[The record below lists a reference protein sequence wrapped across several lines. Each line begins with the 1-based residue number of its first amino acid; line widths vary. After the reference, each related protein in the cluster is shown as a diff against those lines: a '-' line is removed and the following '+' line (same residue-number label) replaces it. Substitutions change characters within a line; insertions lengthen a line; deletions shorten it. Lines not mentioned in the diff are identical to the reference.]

1 MDKPIYSWI
10 DGMDHNTPNYQLY
23 KELWDTY
30 KDAENIYDLRF
41 DSKDESSR
49 RLQRSKKLQDLLSQ
63 FKQDLLSQL
72 KEGKNGEPDELARFA
87 HLVKANILLRLG
99 LAKGKNFS
107 EPTRYFQQACVIL
120 EHCYVP
126 SETSCLNLL
135 IRLALGKYFRSM
147 GEYHQRNDYLRAFDE
162 FSELLNTL
170 EKSVREAKKL
180 NNWEAYIWLETALN
194 LSRTDRYLYRIR
206 DAKRRLWDIF
216 RLIAPKAG
224 DNVSQLDMK
233 ELLGAEPD
241 WDNSCKIQE
250 NQLPENANLYTYYAV
265 QALVQLSIAYQ
276 KSCEYEIAQQL
287 CMITLQIDPKNVDAM
302 NNYAVCLQKFG
313 KRGSQERMDKA
324 KIYLDEHGFSSK
336 EKVFTL
342 PALDILNHLARGYT
356 DLKEDSNQKSLGENR
371 FATIRFL
378 QARISEQKLQG
389 IGTEIDRLLESNPQD
404 QEIRLLKGLYL
415 QKSGDLEGSQEILQ
429 ALYRDAPQIRR
440 GTIGLKAY
448 YNIGCNFLTK
458 KNFYE
463 ARAYFEKIKEESS
476 KSRYGDKQR
485 AKKPSPGEVQLLVEL
500 PQGDLLAQI
509 DEGWCLMNIGDYR
522 GAKAC
527 YEDILNCY
535 RTATASLR
543 LHNET
548 RVRNNLAECCL
559 QLIAQDADDP
569 ESLFLE
575 ASEQL
580 TEVGRLEPDNATMT
594 RHWGY
599 YHLELGRRE
608 TDLAERSGCFDKA
621 RRYFEKVL
629 VCRADDIYTYSGWI
643 SSAGLL
649 HENDEKVSQLLEN
662 KLRYAAG
669 VYSIKTCAELA
680 RFIEES
686 ERKGCDKRKLETLYR
701 SLARI
706 NLGKNEEGYSRFQ
719 NLREND
725 IFRRLDAR
733 KRGELMAVLFQIY
746 EQVLQI
752 KALCRYVPTASG
764 GGFSIPVHYTKI
776 PALKALVSE
785 DADKPGRLRL
795 WNTVYMND
803 SFEGEHFINM
813 LRQAKIER
821 LKKENGKQPMSP
833 EAQAEQMIE
842 NYFPYLHRQ
851 HSQEDPLIPSNDNT
865 YICSFS
871 EQKDEIHMW
880 IPYADNAKGCALT
893 FTEGFFGMRSS
904 EDRLTDV
911 ASYSDADYPLYKV
924 QYLDV
929 SKWKC
934 EGMRYSDPNNQIH
947 NILTVL
953 DKLWEL
959 LDTLELRLSG
969 GSLREKPMDAASQE
983 VDPDANSDSQ
993 QTNQLVRGFVA
1004 SCLNDVRFLIKDA
1017 EYSYEK
1023 EIRLIHYSTDAQQD
1037 MEHFEIPRLFVEMAR
1052 DVQIREVRLGSK
1064 IDEPT
1069 ANAIVSWLT
1078 KTGKVDRI
1086 TRSGRHYR

>member
-1 MDKPIYSWI
+1 MHKPIYSWI
-10 DGMDHNTPNYQLY
+10 DEMDNNTPNYQLY
-23 KELWDTY
+23 KGLWDIY
-30 KDAENIYDLRF
+30 KKAEKCYDNRS
-41 DSKDESSR
+41 DSGGKRSR
-49 RLQRSKKLQDLLSQ
+49 DLQDLLDQ
-63 FKQDLLSQL
+63 CKDGRDW
-72 KEGKNGEPDELARFA
+72 ETDVERFA
-87 HLVKANILLRLG
+87 YLVKANILLRLG
-99 LAKGKNFS
+99 LAKGKDFS
-107 EPTRYFQQACVIL
+107 EPMHYFQQACVIL
-120 EHCYVP
+120 EHCYAP
-126 SETSCLNLL
+126 GETSCLNLL

-170 EKSVREAKKL
+170 EKNVREAKKL

-206 DAKRRLWDIF
+206 DAKIRLWDIF

-224 DNVSQLDMK
+224 DHISQLDMK
-233 ELLGAEPD
+233 NLLGAEPD
-241 WDNSCKIQE
+241 WKNSCNIQE
-250 NQLPENANLYTYYAV
+250 DQLPENDNLYTYYAV
-265 QALVQLSIAYQ
+265 QALVQLSVAYQ
-276 KSCEYEIAQQL
+276 KSCDYQTAQRL
-287 CMITLQIDPKNVDAM
+287 CMITLQIDPKNLDAM
-302 NNYAVCLQKFG
+302 NNYAVCLQK
-313 KRGSQERMDKA
+313 RGRKA
-324 KIYLDEHGFSSK
+324 RQTYWDEAKKYLEEHNFSSNNP
-336 EKVFTL
+336 VFTL
-342 PALDILNHLARGYT
+342 PARDILSHLARGDT
-356 DLKEDSNQKSLGENR
+356 TLTEDCNHKPLGANR
-371 FATIRFL
+371 FATIRYL
-378 QARISEQKLQG
+378 QACISEQDLQG
-389 IGTEIDRLLESNPQD
+389 IGTEIDRLLEGNPQD

-415 QKSGDLEGSQEILQ
+415 QKSGDLEESQEILQ

-463 ARAYFEKIKEESS
+463 ARVHFEKIREESS
-476 KSRYGDKQR
+476 KSRFGDKQR
-485 AKKPSPGEVQLLVEL
+485 GENPALGDAQLLVEL
-500 PQGDLLAQI
+500 PRGDLLAQI
-509 DEGWCLMNIGDYR
+509 DEGWCLMNIGDFR

-543 LHNET
+543 VHNET

-559 QLIAQDADDP
+559 QLIAQNAKDP
-569 ESLFLE
+569 ESLFHE
-575 ASEQL
+575 AAEQL

-599 YHLELGRRE
+599 YHLELGRRK
-608 TDLAERSGCFDKA
+608 TDLAERKSCFDDA
-621 RRYFEKVL
+621 RKSFEKVL

-643 SSAGLL
+643 SSVVELL
-649 HENDEKVSQLLEN
+649 NGNDKEAPQLLEN

-669 VYSIKTCAELA
+669 VYSIKTCAELG
-680 RFIEES
+680 RFIEKLES
-686 ERKGCDKRKLETLYR
+686 EGCDPKKLATLYR

-746 EQVLQI
+746 EQVLQM
-752 KALCRYVPTASG
+752 KALCRYVPTDSED
-764 GGFSIPVHYTKI
+764 GFSIPVHYTKI
-776 PALKALVSE
+776 PALKAMLSE
-785 DADKPGRLRL
+785 DAEKPGRLRL

-821 LKKENGKQPMSP
+821 LKRENGEQPMSP

-929 SKWKC
+929 SKWKR
-934 EGMRYSDPNNQIH
+934 EGMRYEERNNQIH
-947 NILTVL
+947 NILAVL

-959 LDTLELRLSG
+959 LDKLELRLSG
-969 GSLREKPMDAASQE
+969 GSLGEKPMDAASQE
-983 VDPDANSDSQ
+983 VDPNVNSDSQ

-1017 EYSYEK
+1017 EYSFEK

-1037 MEHFEIPRLFVEMAR
+1037 TEHFEILRLFVEMAR